1 MIYRVD
7 TIKLKLA
14 MGKAGYNRITDL
26 ADASHVS
33 RNTIADILY
42 GDVYPS
48 IIVMQKLIVA
58 QHLTPAEAQ
67 EIFFCFELA

>member
-1 MIYRVD
+1 MTPGTGAKKRLSRVLECRN
-7 TIKLKLA
+7 I
-14 MGKAGYNRITDL
+14 
-26 ADASHVS
+26 DAVS

-42 GDVYPS
+42 GGAYPS

-58 QHLTPAEAQ
+58 LHLTPDEAK

>member
-7 TIKLKLA
+7 TIKLKSA
-14 MGKAGYNRITDL
+14 MVKAGYNRITDL

-42 GDVYPS
+42 GDAYPS

-58 QHLTPAEAQ
+58 LHLTPDEAK

>member
-7 TIKLKLA
+7 TIKLELA
-14 MGKAGYNRITDL
+14 MAKAGYNRITDL
-26 ADASHVS
+26 ADALHVN
-33 RNTIADILY
+33 RNTIAGILY

-48 IIVMQKLIVA
+48 TIVMQKLVVA
-58 QHLTPAEAQ
+58 LHLTPDEAR

>member
-14 MGKAGYNRITDL
+14 MVKAGYNRITDL
-26 ADASHVS
+26 ADVSHVN

-48 IIVMQKLIVA
+48 IIVMQKLIDA
-58 QHLTPAEAQ
+58 LHLTPDEAQ
-67 EIFFCFELA
+67 EIFFAPKLA